1 MKAVL
6 FGGTGMIGQGVLRE
20 LLARPE
26 VTQVVSVGRT
36 PLPQQDPKLKDVLL
50 KDLHDYSG
58 VCADFEGVDAV
69 FFCLGVSSS
78 GLSEADYTK
87 VSYDLPLAA
96 AKALFAKRPGA
107 TFCFISGAGTD
118 ATEQGSTM
126 WARVK
131 GAAENALQK
140 VGFKAV
146 YCFRPGY
153 IQPMDG
159 IESKTPAY
167 RWMYVFTRPFYPLFK
182 GLTKYVTSTRQL
194 GFAMVEVAT
203 KGWPKPVLES
213 ADLNAVTPSGARAT
227 GA

>member
-6 FGGTGMIGQGVLRE
+6 FGGSGMIGQGVLRE

-36 PLPQQDPKLKDVLL
+36 ALSQKDPKLKDLL
-50 KDLHDYSG
+50 LTDLFDYSG
-58 VCADFEGVDAV
+58 VGADFEGVDAV

-78 GLSEADYTK
+78 GMSEADYK
-87 VSYDLPLAA
+87 KLSYDLPLAA
-96 AKALFAKRPGA
+96 ATALHAKSPGA

-118 ATEQGSTM
+118 ATEQGRTM

-159 IESKTPAY
+159 IVSKTPSY
-167 RWMYVFTRPFYPLFK
+167 RRMYVFTSPLYPLFK

-194 GFAMVEVAT
+194 GFAMVEVAK
-203 KGWPKPVLES
+203 KGWPTPVLES
-213 ADLNAVTPSGARAT
+213 VDINAVK
-227 GA
+227 